1 MACNEQQNAQIVLAE
16 NRAVG
21 NVALCGC
28 GTIHVS
34 IGAVSLRLA
43 PEVFG
48 EAAAMMRQALQ
59 NLLLQ
64 GQAMERANELVH

>member
-1 MACNEQQNAQIVLAE
+1 MACNDRESQQIVLAE
-16 NRAVG
+16 NRSVG
-21 NVALCGC
+21 NVSLCAC

-48 EAAAMMRQALQ
+48 EAAAMMRQALH

-64 GQAMERANELVH
+64 GRAVEMANELVH